1 MLLSTDRWQ
10 LLFMLKTPVFLRW
23 VPCKSRA
30 ANCVMLVMVYVVML
44 MIQQHY
50 KVEQAVHL
58 LIALA
63 LGVVVD

>member
-50 KVEQAVHL
+50 KAVHL